1 MKKLHYLAL
10 AAITLALFAC
20 NSKPA
25 ESDQQSEEQVETTL
39 EQAEEFVEQALEA
52 GEPAVSPDETG
63 ETLVEE
69 GMSSETEEAPVS
81 EEQSAEEPAPEQPAE
96 QAAPEEPAV
105 PSDKYEIAG
114 SDGNY
119 VAFRNKVVTADADG
133 CVDVAFVFDKIEQ
146 SKVRL
151 IVKIET
157 LEGQNVGLFPI
168 GVEPGGTKANVPV
181 CASLGGVF
189 SKITP
194 GEKYQLSFHRA
205 VLQ

>member
-96 QAAPEEPAV
+96 QAAIFLAGWRSLCH
-105 PSDKYEIAG
+105 PSLHP
-114 SDGNY
+114 SPL
-119 VAFRNKVVTADADG
+119 R
-133 CVDVAFVFDKIEQ
+133 
-146 SKVRL
+146 
-151 IVKIET
+151 
-157 LEGQNVGLFPI
+157 
-168 GVEPGGTKANVPV
+168 
-181 CASLGGVF
+181 
-189 SKITP
+189 
-194 GEKYQLSFHRA
+194 
-205 VLQ
+205 

>member
-52 GEPAVSPDETG
+52 GEP
-63 ETLVEE
+63 LVEGALDSLASE
-69 GMSSETEEAPVS
+69 EAPSETEEAPVS

-151 IVKIET
+151 IVRIET

-168 GVEPGGTKANVPV
+168 GVEPGGTKAHVPV

>member
-1 MKKLHYLAL
+1 MKKLHNLAL

-133 CVDVAFVFDKIEQ
+133 CVDVAFVFDDALDSNLIALVITKRGDP
-146 SKVRL
+146 KVGH
-151 IVKIET
+151 VAVPES
-157 LEGQNVGLFPI
+157 GLDTAREILGI
-168 GVEPGGTKANVPV
+168 GHKAN
-181 CASLGGVF
+181 
-189 SKITP
+189 
-194 GEKYQLSFHRA
+194 EKSHRDRSDGDDG
-205 VLQ
+205 

>member
-52 GEPAVSPDETG
+52 GEP
-63 ETLVEE
+63 LVE
-69 GMSSETEEAPVS
+69 GALDSLASEQAPAEDLAEEAPS
-81 EEQSAEEPAPEQPAE
+81 EEPAPEQPAE
-96 QAAPEEPAV
+96 QPAPEEPAV

-133 CVDVAFVFDKIEQ
+133 CLDVAFVFDKIEQ

-151 IVKIET
+151 IVRIET

-168 GVEPGGTKANVPV
+168 GVEPGGTKAHVPV

>member
-52 GEPAVSPDETG
+52 GEP
-63 ETLVEE
+63 LVE
-69 GMSSETEEAPVS
+69 GALDSLASEEAPVS

-168 GVEPGGTKANVPV
+168 GVEPGGTKAHVPV